1 VGIGTLSVPSVPDR
15 VSRLVVVRLRMIS
28 AAGVSWNDG
37 HMSAA
42 RSAAGKPRSLP
53 EPEPKPADEPD
64 PGPEVTSEPGTTRP
78 NAWTAPM
85 NALGGFIRAQ
95 RQLAKLSLRDMA
107 TMTSVSNAYLSQ
119 VERGL
124 HQPSLKVLHSIA
136 DALELS
142 TEQLLSQA
150 GWATHAADQAGSANG
165 GTEEAIR
172 ADPRLS
178 PEQRTALL
186 GVYRSFVDGSA

>member
-1 VGIGTLSVPSVPDR
+1 MIGASAITPSASALHQRSQLSPNEAPNVC
-15 VSRLVVVRLRMIS
+15 
-28 AAGVSWNDG
+28 AAT
-37 HMSAA
+37 A
-42 RSAAGKPRSLP
+42 
-53 EPEPKPADEPD
+53 PADEVPAA
-64 PGPEVTSEPGTTRP
+64 RP
-78 NAWTAPM
+78 NAWAAPM

-136 DALELS
+136 DALQLS
-142 TEQLLSQA
+142 TEQLLTQA
-150 GWATHAADQAGSANG
+150 GWVTGAAEAARSTTGN
-165 GTEEAIR
+165 TEDAIR
-172 ADPRLS
+172 TDPRLT

-186 GVYRSFVDGSA
+186 GVYRSFIDGTA